1 MLLKYLAN
9 KLIFNFKF
17 ILMDLYKQQLL
28 DHYQNPHNFR
38 ILDDATH
45 EAYAVN
51 PLCGDDITVFLKI
64 KDQMIEDISFQS
76 QSCLVTMATA
86 SIVTDFLK
94 GKTLKQIS
102 ELSLDNIIELLGTP
116 LTSSR
121 QQCALVVINAVKK
134 AISQ

>member
-1 MLLKYLAN
+1 
-9 KLIFNFKF
+9 
-17 ILMDLYKQQLL
+17 MDLYRQQLL
-28 DHYQNPHNFR
+28 DHYQNPHNFK

-51 PLCGDDITVFLKI
+51 PLCGDDITIFLKI
-64 KDQMIEDISFQS
+64 KDQIIEDISFQS

-94 GKTLKQIS
+94 GKSVTEVDALAL
-102 ELSLDNIIELLGTP
+102 ENIIELLGTP

-121 QQCALVVINAVKK
+121 QQCALVVLNAVKK
-134 AISQ
+134 AISS

>member
-1 MLLKYLAN
+1 
-9 KLIFNFKF
+9 
-17 ILMDLYKQQLL
+17 MDLYRQQLL
-28 DHYQNPHNFR
+28 DHYQNPHNFK

-51 PLCGDDITVFLKI
+51 PLCGDDITIFLKI
-64 KDQMIEDISFQS
+64 KDQIIEDISFQS

-94 GKTLKQIS
+94 GKSVTEVDALAL
-102 ELSLDNIIELLGTP
+102 ENIIELLGTP

-121 QQCALVVINAVKK
+121 QQCALVVLNAVKK
-134 AISQ
+134 AISSWNTPK